1 MPIPTNPPVLES
13 PIGTS
18 ADVFAIPSQTDSG
31 SGALSYRDGWPAITG
46 ISLKAGGLAPQREYF
61 NAVNKLLS
69 QHTFFQQ
76 SGGVYPWTPA
86 LDYIAGAHVLG
97 SNGLEYVAVA
107 PSGPDVSG
115 TGAKDP
121 TASGNSSYWL
131 LLAARIMSTQGGLV
145 VNPSTGQASV
155 DFSQMPDSVLQKL
168 LQQIKVPYWL
178 KKNTNFYVNGATGSD
193 TLDDGRGESEGK
205 PFKTIQACINYV
217 TDNYNVSRYT
227 AYINVE
233 NTAKYAPITLPDF
246 SRTTGGIVIRGKENA
261 PFTIAYEGTDG
272 ACIACSAGT
281 WTVDHANIRVSMKD
295 DPSALSQRLSVAL
308 RCTSGR
314 LYANNVNIDMEYA
327 DTANS
332 KSHLMRAINC
342 SGGEVV
348 VYNMAIAMRR
358 QNQSVRLYPF
368 VVSAGGS
375 LRFPDTNNSPG
386 YKCTL
391 SGSFVITAYTFN
403 TGRITCN
410 GGGLLNTYTF
420 EVSGSVTGK
429 RYTCTQGSNIN
440 TYGQGPDYFP
450 GDTPGTVEA
459 STYCWYA

>member
-76 SGGVYPWTPA
+76 SGGVYPWNPA

-131 LLAARIMSTQGGLV
+131 LLAARIMSAQGGLV

-155 DFSQMPDSVLQKL
+155 DFSQMSDSVLQKF

-178 KKNTNFYVNGATGSD
+178 EEDTNFYVNSETGSD
-193 TLDDGRGESEGK
+193 TLDEGRGESEGK
-205 PFKTIQACINYV
+205 PFRTIQACLNHVASNFNLDKYNATIYVAEGVYERINLPSYSSS
-217 TDNYNVSRYT
+217 TGNIKIKGKD
-227 AYINVE
+227 
-233 NTAKYAPITLPDF
+233 KY
-246 SRTTGGIVIRGKENA
+246 GVVIRSITNSSSVVYDFES
-261 PFTIAYEGTDG
+261 FTIQE
-272 ACIACSAGT
+272 S
-281 WTVDHANIRVSMKD
+281 
-295 DPSALSQRLSVAL
+295 
-308 RCTSGR
+308 
-314 LYANNVNIDMEYA
+314 
-327 DTANS
+327 
-332 KSHLMRAINC
+332 
-342 SGGEVV
+342 
-348 VYNMAIAMRR
+348 
-358 QNQSVRLYPF
+358 
-368 VVSAGGS
+368 
-375 LRFPDTNNSPG
+375 
-386 YKCTL
+386 
-391 SGSFVITAYTFN
+391 TAYTSTRGILSSSAGILNFYGVVIDGTNMPQETSKFYLLSGNSGSTFNVTATSSSTPMGLELKCNNENLAAAILLSTGANMSVSGDITFNGETSPESCGMIVQNLSVVRFSTSPLANPGRAPQCIDTNGTKNWKKYSVSTNSIIN
-403 TGRITCN
+403 TGGR
-410 GGGLLNTYTF
+410 
-420 EVSGSVTGK
+420 
-429 RYTCTQGSNIN
+429 
-440 TYGQGPDYFP
+440 GPDFIP
-450 GDTPGTVEA
+450 GVIAGTA
-459 STYCWYA
+459 STGGQYL